1 VVQDPTAIDPIAV
14 DNAIDEADRRLQQLR
29 DERARAENK
38 TPVFAKVR
46 GGGRYAVPA
55 TPGWPELNRIIK
67 DKAFDLDYSPFEF
80 PNFDGI
86 VQRRFNSDEF
96 INPLNANYEKW
107 QNLRDN
113 VAAVRNYLI
122 MNYFHVPPEQLAAA
136 HAENSLH
143 EIATFVGD
151 GLYNN
156 FMFLGMIPNHDPT
169 KPFVD
174 IELANQPDG
183 KGAAYIYERI
193 LSAHRQNNW
202 LRPFAMIT
210 SLFGGGKGSDW
221 KLPEIDGTPF
231 GHENLTLPE
240 PTGPDDATLKEAEQE
255 TKELR
260 AGRAERRANRK
271 ILDMAVDLDSLGN
284 QLLFSA
290 ENAQGVAGLSEP
302 VRRDAIEIAKDIL
315 RKLKIKLGN
324 VPVISGLNM
333 KPEDDVG
340 ALGATHGVVLVYEK
354 LLAYARSVDAGIMNH
369 PAIGGATQAIGQLGY
384 LAKLEALR
392 LAEISGGKS
401 LSENLSAQLRRIPER
416 YSNIGNATFGD
427 LLDRVERGIDT
438 VLDRLQTITG
448 PSALVGHSVE
458 QNIQGFMNATPVAG
472 QQMRSSLQAAS
483 SRDQQQKAMK
493 MMDAVDEM
501 QRMQAQRIQQS
512 AGDSNTRSASRGQT
526 GRQALQTARSQRN
539 AASTRISTSSIPS
552 PYAPINIRTNTART
566 LNNAA
571 ARMGY
576 HHDDHHDEH
585 HHPAEHV
592 VARIDPRVLQ
602 GIKAATNATNLMGEP
617 VGPRTAK
624 DAIQKSMQQNAQ
636 KKPLQSF
643 YAAPAA
649 AAAKPPAVAG
659 TVQPPAST
667 AVSAADPLRPDM
679 LTPPPMAPKG
689 GGGRGF

>member
-1 VVQDPTAIDPIAV
+1 
-14 DNAIDEADRRLQQLR
+14 
-29 DERARAENK
+29 
-38 TPVFAKVR
+38 
-46 GGGRYAVPA
+46 
-55 TPGWPELNRIIK
+55 
-67 DKAFDLDYSPFEF
+67 
-80 PNFDGI
+80 
-86 VQRRFNSDEF
+86 
-96 INPLNANYEKW
+96 
-107 QNLRDN
+107 
-113 VAAVRNYLI
+113 
-122 MNYFHVPPEQLAAA
+122 
-136 HAENSLH
+136 
-143 EIATFVGD
+143 
-151 GLYNN
+151 
-156 FMFLGMIPNHDPT
+156 
-169 KPFVD
+169 
-174 IELANQPDG
+174 
-183 KGAAYIYERI
+183 
-193 LSAHRQNNW
+193 
-202 LRPFAMIT
+202 
-210 SLFGGGKGSDW
+210 
-221 KLPEIDGTPF
+221 
-231 GHENLTLPE
+231 
-240 PTGPDDATLKEAEQE
+240 
-255 TKELR
+255 
-260 AGRAERRANRK
+260 
-271 ILDMAVDLDSLGN
+271 
-284 QLLFSA
+284 
-290 ENAQGVAGLSEP
+290 

-384 LAKLEALR
+384 LAKLEAMR
-392 LAEISGGKS
+392 LAEAAGGKS

-483 SRDQQQKAMK
+483 NRDQQQKAMK
-493 MMDAVDEM
+493 MMEAVDEM
-501 QRMQAQRIQQS
+501 QRMQAQRIQQA

-552 PYAPINIRTNTART
+552 PYAPITIRTNTART

-624 DAIQKSMQQNAQ
+624 DAIQKSMQQQNAQ

-659 TVQPPAST
+659 TVQPPASPT
-667 AVSAADPLRPDM
+667 VSSSDPLRPDM